1 MTASALTSIPVE
13 RDAQGFL
20 LHPEQWTEQIAEMV
34 ARESGIDEL
43 TDRHW
48 EVINS
53 MRRAFVEHGTA
64 PWIRMIS
71 KVSGIPIDGLYRLFG
86 DEPSLLIAK
95 IAGIPK
101 RRTSM

>member
-1 MTASALTSIPVE
+1 MAASAPIRIPVG

-20 LHPEQWTEQIAEMV
+20 LHAEPWTEEIAEV
-34 ARESGIDEL
+34 TARESGIDEL
-43 TDRHW
+43 TDRPW

-71 KVSGIPIDGLYRLFG
+71 RVSGCPDR
-86 DEPSLLIAK
+86 
-95 IAGIPK
+95 
-101 RRTSM
+101 